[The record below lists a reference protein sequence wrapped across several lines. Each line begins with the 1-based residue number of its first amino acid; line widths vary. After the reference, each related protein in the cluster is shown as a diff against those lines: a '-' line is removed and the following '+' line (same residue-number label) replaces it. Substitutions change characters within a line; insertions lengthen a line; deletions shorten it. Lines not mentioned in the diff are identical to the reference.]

1 MASMRDIKRR
11 KGSVQSTQQITKAM
25 KLVSTV
31 KLQKARAR
39 AESCSAYF
47 HRMYETIHSI
57 LARTGPLIHPYLQE
71 NGSDQKAVILISSNR
86 GLAGGYNTNVA
97 KKLLESGFTKEET
110 RLYALGR
117 KAKDYLTR
125 RGYQVAE
132 DYSDA
137 IEEPLFSDAQTIGRA
152 VLEAYEQGQVGEI
165 DLIYTDFKNTVTQE
179 PRVMKLLPISPEEA
193 EQTPDDRL
201 TLMNYEPDEET
212 VLGELIPQYIH
223 SLIYGAMMQ
232 AIASE
237 NSARMQA
244 MDNATGNAEEMIE
257 ELSLLYNRARQNSIT
272 QELTEIIAG
281 AEAIG

>member
-1 MASMRDIKRR
+1 MASMSDIKRR

-71 NGSDQKAVILISSNR
+71 HGSDQKAVILISSNR